1 MRSSE
6 SNLAF
11 VRACLDELQ
20 DYERAAT
27 LFWTLSAHP
36 PADSQPFLQ
45 MTLGNLVL
53 ALDEMRAGEATLSP
67 RDRTAVARAQTEWQT
82 DWTRRSARLENKAMH
97 EVASRIAQWRAYVA
111 EALESGDLTEYAA
124 NVRPRLCAVRLLEW
138 LGPSNQGVDHDF
150 LELEASDVSL
160 VSRMED
166 GPCVLGAELAAIY
179 PPATPYLFLYRR
191 PRRPQDHR

>member
-1 MRSSE
+1 MRSFE

-27 LFWTLSAHP
+27 LFWTLSARP

-53 ALDEMRAGEATLSP
+53 ALDEMRAVEATLSP
-67 RDRTAVARAQTEWQT
+67 SDRTALARVQTKWQT
-82 DWTRRSARLENKAMH
+82 DWTRRSVRLENKANH

-124 NVRPRLCAVRLLEW
+124 NVRPRLCAVCLLGW
-138 LGPSNQGVDHDF
+138 LGPSDQGAGSG
-150 LELEASDVSL
+150 LLQLEATDVGL
-160 VSRMED
+160 VSWMED

-179 PPATPYLFLYRR
+179 PPTAPYRFLYRR
-191 PRRPQDHR
+191 PRRLEARG